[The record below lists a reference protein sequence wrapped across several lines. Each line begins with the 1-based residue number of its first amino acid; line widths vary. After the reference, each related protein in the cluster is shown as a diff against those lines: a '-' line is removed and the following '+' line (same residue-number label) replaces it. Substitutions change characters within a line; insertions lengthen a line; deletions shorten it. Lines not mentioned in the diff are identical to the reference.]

1 MSDDYRRIA
10 PWYDVLL
17 GPFIRSLR
25 PTGFRLFRP
34 GRHTN
39 VLEVGCGTGMQLALF
54 RAQGCRVT
62 GIDLSTAMLRVA
74 RARLDRGTLVCR
86 GDAARL
92 PYPAETFDL
101 VLATLVLHE
110 MDPAVRSAVVEDM
123 LRVIGS
129 HGRLGIIDYHP
140 QPRPSLK
147 GGRGKRHH
155 PRHRAGR
162 RAAGTIPTS
171 VISARLE
178 ASPDWPPATD
188 CISRLANGSAAATSG
203 FIGCAE
209 QRREKAL
216 TWKSPMKPGRI
227 RLPLSDNP
235 RENASERRPHGI
247 QCLFLE
253 SAHFHENAL

>member
-101 VLATLVLHE
+101 VMATLVLHE

-123 LRVIGS
+123 LRVIGH

-147 GGRGKRHH
+147 GAVASGIIRGIERA
-155 PRHRAGR
+155 AGR
-162 RAAGTIPTS
+162 RHYTNFRHFRAAGGIPGLA
-171 VISARLE
+171 ARHGLHIE
-178 ASPDWPPATD
+178 GCQRVSGGNIGIYRLRRMPPGEGPEMQKAQ
-188 CISRLANGSAAATSG
+188 G
-203 FIGCAE
+203 E
-209 QRREKAL
+209 Q
-216 TWKSPMKPGRI
+216 
-227 RLPLSDNP
+227 
-235 RENASERRPHGI
+235 
-247 QCLFLE
+247 
-253 SAHFHENAL
+253 